1 MRISW
6 GHWTSLRFMLLLG
19 AHRTAILM
27 RHHPFLR
34 FFLFCRVPL
43 SFSLS
48 LSLEGVTSLYTGER
62 RPKDDT
68 EFEVLGA
75 TDELSSFI
83 GLARAQLVPDGG
95 SIDLGGQLG
104 VRRRRRH
111 AHVGANLVCPHRL
124 VSLPRTA
131 LSCRRFAAVFVYQF
145 NTLSLTVRCDAVVLP
160 RGTWLH
166 GRRRS
171 NARCKI

>member
-1 MRISW
+1 
-6 GHWTSLRFMLLLG
+6 MLLLG

-27 RHHPFLR
+27 RHHPLPSLL
-34 FFLFCRVPL
+34 LFCRSLAFPILFL
-43 SFSLS
+43 S
-48 LSLEGVTSLYTGER
+48 EGVTSLYTGER

-83 GLARAQLVPDGG
+83 GLARAQLVHDGG
-95 SIDLGGQLG
+95 SIDLGAQLE

-124 VSLPRTA
+124 VSPPRTA
-131 LSCRRFAAVFVYQF
+131 LSCRRFAVFVYQF
-145 NTLSLTVRCDAVVLP
+145 IILSLTVTMRCCCAARNL
-160 RGTWLH
+160 LH